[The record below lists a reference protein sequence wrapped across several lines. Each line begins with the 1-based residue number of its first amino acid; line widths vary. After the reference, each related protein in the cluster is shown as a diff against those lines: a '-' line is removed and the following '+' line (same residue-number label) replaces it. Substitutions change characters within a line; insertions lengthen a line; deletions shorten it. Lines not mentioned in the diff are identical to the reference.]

1 MKNKQLTVGEDGFT
15 LVELLVSIIVGA
27 ILVGSV
33 NTVYTNQLA
42 ISQQTRDTVLAN
54 SFAET
59 KFEALRSK
67 GYLGV
72 NNGTTNVS
80 SELPTELQPPRTA
93 TLAVSNQSTSVKKV
107 QLDMSYR
114 SNGRN
119 QTFTYTTYLGELG
132 VGQY

>member
-1 MKNKQLTVGEDGFT
+1 MKHKHQEMSEEGFT
-15 LVELLVSIIVGA
+15 LIELLVSIIVGA

-42 ISQQTRDTVLAN
+42 LSQQTRDTVLAN
-54 SFAET
+54 AFAES
-59 KFEALRSK
+59 KIEALRSK

-72 NNGTTNVS
+72 NNGTSNITS
-80 SELPTELQPPRTA
+80 EMPSELQSPRSA
-93 TLAVSNQSTSVKKV
+93 TLAVSTQSTSVKKV
-107 QLDMSYR
+107 LLTITYLSSGR
-114 SNGRN
+114 S